1 MMEDSAGSY
10 MVLELLQV
18 MGEFFIASGKSGS
31 LATSKKGAKLSKE
44 I

>member
-1 MMEDSAGSY
+1 MIKDSAGFY

-18 MGEFFIASGKSGS
+18 MGEFLIESGKSGS
-31 LATSKKGAKLSKE
+31 LGTSKKEAKLSKE